1 MFGGLRLAASRRRGE
16 ATRQQWHGG
25 GAAAAWRRQKAS
37 RWRHGGVTAGHD
49 SGATLRRR
57 RHGGGAVAPRWRHDS
72 TSAAEELVLAAVHR
86 WRGGGAAGRHTV
98 GDPPPSPSPPSAK
111 ILPSHLPTAGRSSLT
126 RRQYR
131 RRGPKPDGSSCA
143 KMLAGAN
150 EAPASVLWHV
160 DGCETNSARLSRNTQ
175 HGVRWQPT

>member
-1 MFGGLRLAASRRRGE
+1 M
-16 ATRQQWHGG
+16 
-25 GAAAAWRRQKAS
+25 
-37 RWRHGGVTAGHD
+37 
-49 SGATLRRR
+49 
-57 RHGGGAVAPRWRHDS
+57 APRWRHDS
-72 TSAAEELVLAAVHR
+72 TSAAEELVLAAVYI
-86 WRGGGAAGRHTV
+86 GGGEEVLLGRHTV
-98 GDPPPSPSPPSAK
+98 GDPPRSPSPPSAK